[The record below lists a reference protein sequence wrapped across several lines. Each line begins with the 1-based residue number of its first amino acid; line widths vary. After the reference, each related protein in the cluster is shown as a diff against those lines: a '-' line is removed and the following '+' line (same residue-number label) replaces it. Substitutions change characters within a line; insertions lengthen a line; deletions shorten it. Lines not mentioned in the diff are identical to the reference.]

1 MIDIHAH
8 TSNHPL
14 NGLHT
19 ADATLPALKRMAQ
32 DAGVHRVILMATY
45 FPLKGTGVF
54 NKDMLQRCG
63 DDPFWRMCASIDMTK
78 DISAGLDD
86 LHWHLR
92 QKQVVGIKLY
102 PGYQNF
108 HLAGPEAVSVYAVAK
123 TYGVPVQVHMGALH
137 HCCGFKYGKET
148 RCGMNFCP
156 LDRQQHLSHPN
167 CLATALRWFPDVKF
181 VACHL
186 GYPYLKALTTMLK
199 SYQNLYTDTSGII
212 MSGDPS
218 DDNEH
223 ERQHM
228 ARALTDIIHGV
239 PNGIRRVMLATDFPI
254 QSYASTMDILD
265 RMHMTAQ
272 ERQLLTNDNA
282 MAVFGPNLGD

>member
-1 MIDIHAH
+1 MK
-8 TSNHPL
+8 
-14 NGLHT
+14 GLHT

-63 DDPFWRMCASIDMTK
+63 DDPFWRMCASIDLTK
-78 DISAGLDD
+78 DVSAGLDD

-108 HLAGPEAVSVYAVAK
+108 HLAGPEAVSVYSVAK
-123 TYGVPVQVHMGALH
+123 AYGVPVQVHMGALH
-137 HCCGFKYGKET
+137 HCCGFKYGTET
-148 RCGMNFCP
+148 RCGRNFCP
-156 LDRQQHLSHPN
+156 LDGQQHLSHPN
-167 CLATALRWFPDVKF
+167 CLASALELFPEVPF
-181 VACHL
+181 IACHL
-186 GYPYLKALTTMLK
+186 GYPYMKELKALMDKHL
-199 SYQNLYTDTSGII
+199 NLYTDTGGII
-212 MSGDPS
+212 RSGDPL
-218 DDNEH
+218 DDTEL
-223 ERQHM
+223 ERQQM
-228 ARALTDIIHGV
+228 ANELTDIINGV
-239 PNGIRRVMLATDFPI
+239 PDGRWRVMMATDFPI

-265 RMHMTAQ
+265 RMHLTAH